1 MAAPLELQ
9 TDEVLQTAMVTLQ
22 DVYVYVCL
30 YKILT
35 FTAIFKNS
43 QMPVGCAQRNLWMY
57 EHV

>member
-30 YKILT
+30 YKILH
-35 FTAIFKNS
+35 IY
-43 QMPVGCAQRNLWMY
+43 CNLQKFSNASRLCT
-57 EHV
+57 EKFVDV